1 MPAHA
6 PSLRPSTS
14 LCESRDLK
22 RGKKKKVS
30 PVAVRLVFE
39 LDIRTLGMKGTEAL
53 STLQRLPPLRESE
66 LTTRVAKA
74 I

>member
-1 MPAHA
+1 M
-6 PSLRPSTS
+6 
-14 LCESRDLK
+14 
-22 RGKKKKVS
+22 
-30 PVAVRLVFE
+30 AVRLVFE